1 MYIDCAKM
9 TPQIHK
15 FHCIHLFILAKESF
29 PILPQISPI
38 SLLISPLFF
47 NEDFLIFKTENV

>member
-1 MYIDCAKM
+1 MYIDRAEM
-9 TPQIHK
+9 TPQILK

-29 PILPQISPI
+29 PILPQISLF
-38 SLLISPLFF
+38 SLLIFPLFF